1 MPPAAPLGRH
11 WRSAIEPLT
20 DIERQSGHVASRAV
34 HVGMPSHGDAPY
46 LAAAVESVLRQT
58 HEAWR
63 VRISEN
69 GPEHGGVYRAVE
81 QYLSDPRISYTSTG
95 APVSPAANHNRTIAD
110 AGAPFVALLQDDD
123 VWEPSF
129 LEEGV
134 RFLEQHHECSLA
146 CVRYFEIDA
155 EGRDIVR
162 SKGWLAPGV
171 HAVEEVAP
179 QLLRRNV
186 IGAPGHAIMRG
197 DALNAAGAHY
207 DEAFP
212 ATFDLELWMRL
223 VLEGNVGVID
233 DWLIRER
240 AHGQRYSARLAWG
253 EELLRL
259 QSHFVELA
267 QLRGVDIGLDAR
279 TVTGARS
286 GALLSASLD
295 ALVSGSRRRPAALAR
310 EAFTTDWRRI
320 FDRRVLGLAAGLV
333 LGPRATR
340 LGRRF
345 YRSTFSGDPRA
356 RRVRGLSL

>member
-1 MPPAAPLGRH
+1 
-11 WRSAIEPLT
+11 
-20 DIERQSGHVASRAV
+20 
-34 HVGMPSHGDAPY
+34 
-46 LAAAVESVLRQT
+46 
-58 HEAWR
+58 
-63 VRISEN
+63 
-69 GPEHGGVYRAVE
+69 
-81 QYLSDPRISYTSTG
+81 
-95 APVSPAANHNRTIAD
+95 
-110 AGAPFVALLQDDD
+110 
-123 VWEPSF
+123 
-129 LEEGV
+129 
-134 RFLEQHHECSLA
+134 
-146 CVRYFEIDA
+146 
-155 EGRDIVR
+155 
-162 SKGWLAPGV
+162 
-171 HAVEEVAP
+171 
-179 QLLRRNV
+179 
-186 IGAPGHAIMRG
+186 MRG

-207 DEAFP
+207 GEAFP

-295 ALVSGSRRRPAALAR
+295 ALVSGSRRRSAALAR